1 MVIGPSIIRKSTLIE
16 QVRQTAADAANFVE
30 LTCSDE
36 LRLSH
41 EAQPVIVYVD
51 LPVATSR
58 CGSGRL
64 RVIDEEAFRLD
75 EPERHDW
82 SVLAAEIDRR
92 PGGPIP

>member
-1 MVIGPSIIRKSTLIE
+1 VVIGPSIIRKSTLIE

-51 LPVATSR
+51 PADRCADEQLKALVAQAATRISTSSLPSSTICRSPLTMR
-58 CGSGRL
+58 
-64 RVIDEEAFRLD
+64 
-75 EPERHDW
+75 
-82 SVLAAEIDRR
+82 
-92 PGGPIP
+92 